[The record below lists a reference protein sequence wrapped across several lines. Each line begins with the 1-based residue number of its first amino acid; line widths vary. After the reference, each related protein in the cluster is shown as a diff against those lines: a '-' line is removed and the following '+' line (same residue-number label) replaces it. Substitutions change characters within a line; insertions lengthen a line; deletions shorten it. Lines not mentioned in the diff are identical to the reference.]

1 MQLNTLKHRLV
12 IMMMKSPI
20 SFIFLALFINYSTA
34 QNSMVGD
41 GFGGRLWYSPT
52 NYTVGSYSAYS
63 VCYEQCEDSPNQL
76 YGWGNNGSNQLGLG
90 FSIGGVNIP
99 TPIPNMTNV
108 KFYSTGYDMGAIKK
122 DNTGW
127 VWGYFANNPI
137 QVITDAY
144 FLDASSYNISFVKT
158 DGTVWTLGDNSYGQ
172 YGDGTIISSLSLTT
186 PIQMLNI
193 TNAVRVAN
201 NYSATIVLLEDSS
214 LVATGDNSIGSLG
227 LGQSVSGTSI
237 PLPIFGL
244 PPIVDVKSNAEETIA
259 LTYDGKVYHWG
270 QDNATGNF
278 NYLPVLI
285 PNLTDIVA
293 ISGCDDGY
301 HFLALDENKNCYA
314 WGANWG
320 QMGLPSSANT
330 QFPQLA
336 ATDVIDIMAGETF
349 SYIVK
354 SDGTLWAAGYSN
366 GFSIWLNLPD
376 TSSEVFIQ
384 LDPSQVP
391 GACHIVGGGLPC
403 DFTEVINDSIYFPNV
418 FSPNGDGENDGF
430 YFPNEGVTEIN
441 WQVYNRWGNLI
452 FESNQLD
459 QVWDGKTN
467 ASKDCSEGTY
477 YYIVNYKMKEKDW
490 ENAKGYVT
498 LLR

>member
-1 MQLNTLKHRLV
+1 
-12 IMMMKSPI
+12 
-20 SFIFLALFINYSTA
+20 
-34 QNSMVGD
+34 
-41 GFGGRLWYSPT
+41 
-52 NYTVGSYSAYS
+52 
-63 VCYEQCEDSPNQL
+63 
-76 YGWGNNGSNQLGLG
+76 
-90 FSIGGVNIP
+90 
-99 TPIPNMTNV
+99 
-108 KFYSTGYDMGAIKK
+108 
-122 DNTGW
+122 
-127 VWGYFANNPI
+127 
-137 QVITDAY
+137 
-144 FLDASSYNISFVKT
+144 
-158 DGTVWTLGDNSYGQ
+158 
-172 YGDGTIISSLSLTT
+172 
-186 PIQMLNI
+186 
-193 TNAVRVAN
+193 
-201 NYSATIVLLEDSS
+201 
-214 LVATGDNSIGSLG
+214 
-227 LGQSVSGTSI
+227 
-237 PLPIFGL
+237 
-244 PPIVDVKSNAEETIA
+244 
-259 LTYDGKVYHWG
+259 
-270 QDNATGNF
+270 
-278 NYLPVLI
+278 
-285 PNLTDIVA
+285 
-293 ISGCDDGY
+293 
-301 HFLALDENKNCYA
+301 
-314 WGANWG
+314 
-320 QMGLPSSANT
+320 
-330 QFPQLA
+330 